1 MMWPACPRT
10 FEAVFCEPLG
20 KEGRALRAELGRLVH
35 EVRDARGTAS
45 DALGRC
51 AAIEAGLRSGHATEI
66 AAMQAETARCRDRPE
81 AAPAWISELGRR
93 PAEHEGGHNPDDT
106 VLIAALG
113 AEAADLRRRIR
124 CYEDPS
130 SRRRG
135 MPSLLGGREKRFS
148 EAIARSCRRNGG
160 TGAPIGPPM
169 GHRGRSHRAKAERTE
184 EYGPAGS
191 CGRRGSV
198 VPFRSRSSAGCTAS
212 SKRAQTSCAAY
223 GCAGT
228 ASSASPA
235 GT

>member
-51 AAIEAGLRSGHATEI
+51 AAIKAGLRSGHATEI
-66 AAMQAETARCRDRPE
+66 AAMQAGIARCRDRLG
-81 AAPAWISELGRR
+81 AALARISELGRR

-113 AEAADLRRRIR
+113 AEAAELRRRIR
-124 CYEDPS
+124 YYESPS
-130 SRRRG
+130 SRRG

-169 GHRGRSHRAKAERTE
+169 GHRGRSHRAKAEWTE
-184 EYGPAGS
+184 EYGPAGR

-198 VPFRSRSSAGCTAS
+198 VAVPPRSSAGCTAS

-228 ASSASPA
+228 ALSAPPA